1 VPINDLASVGKRIRH
16 AREDLRKLTQKQ
28 LAAAAGIK
36 QPSLSELETGETKEI
51 TGAVLIAIAKA
62 LRVRPEWLM
71 TAELPVEA
79 GTNRDEQDLLDR
91 YRQASDRLKTA
102 IRYVAG
108 MLDGVPEQ
116 VATEHTVHQERA
128 HYRDGVDMRTAKRK
142 IGRSG
147 KKIVR

>member
-1 VPINDLASVGKRIRH
+1 VPIKELSNVGTRIRQ
-16 AREDLRKLTQKQ
+16 ARDLRKLTQKE
-28 LAAAAGIK
+28 LATAAGIK

-51 TGAVLIAIAKA
+51 TGSVLIALAKA

-71 TAELPVEA
+71 TAELPVEV
-79 GTNRDEQDLLDR
+79 GTNPDEQDLLDR

-102 IRYVAG
+102 IRLMAD

-116 VATEHTVHQERA
+116 GAAEHTVHQERA
-128 HYRDGVDMRTAKRK
+128 LYRDGVEMRTPKRK

-147 KKIVR
+147 KRILR